1 MNFVQGL
8 RPVGIGIVL
17 GIAGALALSWMVHTT
32 IAFPGS
38 SDVFHGV
45 AFYDPVA
52 VLGLSCFVV
61 IISALACIVP
71 ARRALQVD
79 PIVALRHE

>member
-1 MNFVQGL
+1 MAH
-8 RPVGIGIVL
+8 R
-17 GIAGALALSWMVHTT
+17 T

-38 SDVFHGV
+38 SDFFHGV

-61 IISALACIVP
+61 IIATLACIVP